1 VQRLPNLEVLRVP
14 GLLIGGHLGDAAVEW
29 AAEFKPDVVFC
40 ALHVNIGH
48 ARRIARRS
56 GAPILLHVETWL
68 DSTVMQSRAAP
79 AGGGIPVS

>member
-14 GLLIGGHLGDAAVEW
+14 GLLIGGHLGDA
-29 AAEFKPDVVFC
+29 DV
-40 ALHVNIGH
+40 VNIGH